1 MRFALSAAAMDN
13 YPPAMAP
20 WEPKAGGAEILRFA
34 RTADQLSWDW
44 LTIPEHIVMPLAM
57 AEAMGTRFVEGLSAC
72 AVLMGA
78 TERIRMLT
86 YILALPY
93 RHPLLLAKQIATAEF
108 IAGGRFTLG
117 TAVGHLDEEFRILG
131 VPFEKRGAITDEYL
145 MALKEAWT
153 SDRPNFQGKYVSFK
167 DVVIEPKPVQKPH
180 PPIYI
185 GGNSEAAMRR
195 AVKHGD
201 GWIPWLVTAET
212 LPGCLEAMKKM
223 PGWEA
228 KAGRF
233 EVMVTT
239 TAYNVDDHHSVKGDT
254 AISADRDSVLR
265 ELDGLQKAGATSV
278 QVRPPKVDTFEQCLE
293 WITWYD
299 QEIIPQFR

>member
-1 MRFALSAAAMDN
+1 MRFALSGAGLDN
-13 YPPAMAP
+13 YPPAIAP
-20 WEPKAGGAEILRFA
+20 WEAKAGGAEVLRFA
-34 RTADQLSWDW
+34 KLADQQSWDW
-44 LTIPEHIVMPLAM
+44 ITIPEHLVMPTPM
-57 AEAMGTRFVEGLSAC
+57 AEAMGTRFMEGIAAA

-78 TERIRMLT
+78 TQRIRMLT

-93 RHPLLLAKQIATAEF
+93 RHPLLLAKQIATMEF

-117 TAVGHLDEEFRILG
+117 TAIGHLEDEFKVLG
-131 VPFEKRGAITDEYL
+131 VPFAKRGKITDEYL

-153 SDRPNFQGKYVSFK
+153 ADKPNFDGEFVKFK
-167 DVVIEPKPVQKPH
+167 DVVIEPKPIQKPH

-185 GGNSEAAMRR
+185 GGNSDAAMRR
-195 AVKHGD
+195 AVRHGN

-212 LPGCLEAMKKM
+212 LPGCLEQMRRM
-223 PGWEA
+223 PGWEQHEG
-228 KAGRF
+228 KF

-239 TAYNVDDHHSVKGDT
+239 TAYNVDDHHTIKGET
-254 AISADRDSVLR
+254 TVSADRDSVLR
-265 ELDGLQKAGATSV
+265 EVEGLQKAGATSV
-278 QVRPPKVDTFEQCLE
+278 QVRPPRLETIEQALD